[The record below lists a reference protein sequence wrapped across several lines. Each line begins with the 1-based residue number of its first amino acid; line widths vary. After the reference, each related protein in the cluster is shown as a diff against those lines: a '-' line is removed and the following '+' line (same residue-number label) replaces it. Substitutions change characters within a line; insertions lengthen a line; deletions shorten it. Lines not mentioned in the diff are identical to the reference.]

1 MWVSLSQWLLLD
13 LFKLS
18 IEFIKIFYDLKWWL
32 VTDQIDSFK
41 YFFDFGRFFDILFW
55 SERLEFFFDLPSHGL
70 PQLIWLMAKSFWIID
85 VDFDSFRFSQTYS
98 PALFFYCLFY
108 SLLLTLLLHSRTF
121 ILLFHSLL
129 FYFFLKRVTLRVSQ
143 LKTILKYFGKLDA
156 AFKRLIILFYLLS
169 HFFGSSVISCLIFL
183 NSLRL
188 ITFLG
193 RVHR

>member
-41 YFFDFGRFFDILFW
+41 YFFDFGRFFDILFG

>member
-121 ILLFHSLL
+121 ILLSHSLL

-183 NSLRL
+183 KSLRL